1 MAHTRS
7 GQIRSS
13 FSGSHS
19 RRPEHRNRMAGEQL
33 GEYLSGG
40 GQQVLRGASP
50 NTLFGD
56 YTLPFA
62 NAAPGM
68 MDIGAAEQTLL

>member
-13 FSGSHS
+13 FSGTHP

-33 GEYLSGG
+33 GEYLSGE

-50 NTLFGD
+50 NTLFGG
-56 YTLPFA
+56 YTQPLPT
-62 NAAPGM
+62 AAPGLM
-68 MDIGAAEQTLL
+68 NIGAAEQTLL